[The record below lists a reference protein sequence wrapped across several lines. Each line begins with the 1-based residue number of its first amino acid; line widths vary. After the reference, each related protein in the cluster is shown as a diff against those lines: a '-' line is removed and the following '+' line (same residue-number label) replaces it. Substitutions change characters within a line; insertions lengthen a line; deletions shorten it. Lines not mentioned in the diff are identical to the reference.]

1 MKRSLTGPGVR
12 PLAAGVIVAGM
23 LSAGLVAVSST
34 TAQADGTNSAI
45 VVDRGLTD
53 PVNIQSSVVT
63 FRGTAASEIEQVVL
77 HIDNMDDDLPPVER
91 VMTMGTLAGVS
102 PDSVV
107 EQTWSKNVD
116 FLTLVDHGDLTDGG
130 VAVSV
135 SFSDIVG
142 VVGDPEVFPLYV
154 DVHAP
159 RITSSQTSGELPV
172 GTSVELSVDS
182 DFLGMALPVAT
193 FTVDGSQPDAG
204 SAPVGE
210 GVTHVVTKDTQIKV
224 YAMDAAGNESSRSL
238 NYTVPRVVEPTP
250 TPTPTPDP
258 TTTTPAPTATTPAPA
273 ATTPAPAVTT
283 PAPAATT
290 PTPQPPIVATG
301 PGTAESASVVR
312 LKVKR
317 VSPRGREFVVL
328 KNTGQV
334 AVDLAGY
341 RLRDRVGH
349 RLVLPSYELD
359 PGAKV
364 KVYTGRGTSKVG
376 KLFVGKRA
384 SFNIWNKSDTAKLY
398 GSDRRWLSQLRY

>member
-1 MKRSLTGPGVR
+1 
-12 PLAAGVIVAGM
+12 M

-91 VMTMGTLAGVS
+91 VMTMGTLAGGS

-116 FLTLVDHGDLTDGG
+116 FLTLIDQGDLTDGG

-135 SFSDIVG
+135 SFSDMVG

-159 RITSSQTSGELPV
+159 RITSSKTSGELPS
-172 GTSVELSVDS
+172 GTPVELSVDS

-210 GVTHVVTKDTQIKV
+210 GVTHIVTKDTQIKV
-224 YAMDAAGNESSRSL
+224 YARDAAGNESSRSL

-250 TPTPTPDP
+250 TPTPTPTPDP
-258 TTTTPAPTATTPAPA
+258 TTTPSPTPDPTTTAPAPTA
-273 ATTPAPAVTT
+273 TT

-301 PGTAESASVVR
+301 PSTAESASVVR

-317 VSPRGREFVVL
+317 VSPRGNEFVVL

-341 RLRDRVGH
+341 RLRDRAGH
-349 RLVLPSYELD
+349 RLTLPSYQLD

-376 KLFVGKRA
+376 KLYVGKRA
-384 SFNIWNKSDTAKLY
+384 SVNIWNKSDTAKLY